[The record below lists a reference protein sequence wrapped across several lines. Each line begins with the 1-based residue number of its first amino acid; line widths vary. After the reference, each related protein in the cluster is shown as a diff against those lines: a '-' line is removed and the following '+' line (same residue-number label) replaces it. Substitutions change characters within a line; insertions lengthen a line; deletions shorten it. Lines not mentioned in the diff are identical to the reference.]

1 MSDRTRHH
9 VAVRVRVLFMY
20 MIHVVCMYL
29 QLYDSTVWNVVGFDA
44 VSDGKSV
51 VVSIG
56 HGLGDSLTAEMPLP
70 FSPAIVI
77 D

>member
-1 MSDRTRHH
+1 
-9 VAVRVRVLFMY
+9 
-20 MIHVVCMYL
+20 MYL